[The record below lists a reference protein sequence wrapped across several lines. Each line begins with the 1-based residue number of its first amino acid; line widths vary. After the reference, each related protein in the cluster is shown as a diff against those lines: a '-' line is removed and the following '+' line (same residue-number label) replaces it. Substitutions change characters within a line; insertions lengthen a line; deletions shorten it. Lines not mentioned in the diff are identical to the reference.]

1 MSRMSSQTSRV
12 LDVSP
17 SVEHLMDFDGPPE
30 HFFTGMLETQCR
42 LVGAAAGALLRLDE
56 QGRFQIAAGWPS
68 PIDPQKSPP
77 WLAAASRRFN
87 ELTSTRGWLVVPLPR
102 ADDLYGQQAGE
113 HALIV
118 PMRHQGQLRGGG
130 VYHLTTGDGRAIEF
144 AGRQLAWGAGLL
156 SMYELKLAL
165 TQRAAA
171 LSQLRAA
178 QEVLAEINSHRRY
191 QSAAMAM
198 CNELAG
204 KFAAHRVSVGF
215 LHGRGVKLATMSHTE
230 KFTRKMRI
238 VQLTEAAMEESLD
251 QDLEVIYPTPD
262 STSGGGGGGGGG
274 DTSTT
279 VNRAAGELSRQHG
292 PSAIV
297 SLPMRY
303 GGEPF
308 AVLTVEREIEK
319 PWHYAEV
326 AVLRLTCELCTAR
339 LVELY
344 ERDRWPGARAAKS
357 ARKGL
362 AVLVGPRQTWIKLA
376 AVGVIAFTL
385 FLIFAKGTY
394 RVEAPFVIEAV
405 HLRSMPAPFQG
416 YLDQVLVKPGDTV
429 KAGQTLLAK
438 MRTDELELQRNAAL
452 AEQRRFQ
459 READIAMRQD
469 KQAERQA
476 AEAQADEAK
485 AKIDLLTYQ
494 LSNARIV
501 ATIDGV
507 VVKAEYEH
515 RAGSPVDK
523 GAILFEIAP
532 LDALRATLMV
542 PEDRVQELLSPPD
555 ARTSTSGGGVKALT
569 GELAPAADPSVRL
582 PIRLQSIT
590 PMAEVVDQRNVF
602 RVRALLLDA
611 DSQSP
616 AQTLLRP
623 GMEGLAKINIEP
635 RRYAWI
641 WTHDLVNWV
650 RMKLWL

>member
-1 MSRMSSQTSRV
+1 MSRMSSQTSRA
-12 LDVSP
+12 LDVSQ

-30 HFFTGMLETQCR
+30 RFFTGMLETQCR

-56 QGRFQIAAGWPS
+56 QGRFQIAAAWPT

-87 ELTSTRGWLVVPLPR
+87 ELASTRGSLVVPLPR

-118 PMRHQGQLRGGG
+118 PMRHQGQLRGAG

-156 SMYELKLAL
+156 SMYELKLSL
-165 TQRAAA
+165 TQRTAA

-191 QSAAMAM
+191 PSAAMAM

-262 STSGGGGGGGGG
+262 SISGGGGD

-303 GGEPF
+303 DGEPF

-319 PWHYAEV
+319 PWNYAEI

-344 ERDRWPGARAAKS
+344 ERDRWLGARAAKS

-376 AVGVIAFTL
+376 AVGAIAFTL

-438 MRTDELELQRNAAL
+438 MRTDELELQRNAAM
-452 AEQRRFQ
+452 AERRRFQ

-494 LSNARIV
+494 LTNARIV
-501 ATIDGV
+501 APIDGV

-515 RAGSPVDK
+515 REGSPVDK

-542 PEDRVQELLSPPD
+542 PEDRVQELLSTPD
-555 ARTSTSGGGVKALT
+555 SHASTFGGVGVKALT
-569 GELAPAADPSVRL
+569 GELAPAADPSVHV

-602 RVRALLLDA
+602 RVRAVFGDV